1 MAKFQKQGSE
11 AGNGLPMVPVML
23 ALATVVIWSGNT
35 IVSKAAIDVIH
46 PASIAFYRWVIAF
59 LVLMPFVRR
68 SAWNEREVTLRYA
81 PKLAFL
87 GLMGMVAYQSL
98 AYEAAKTT
106 TAVNMGVLIGLIP
119 LVSAFLAALIANE
132 QLTAARILGGIVS
145 FVGLLYLTARG
156 DMATLTSGGVHVGD
170 GLMLVAVFSSALYGV
185 LLKRWRIPISTWL
198 QLWWQIGA
206 AVMIL
211 LPFWMMSEKSPLTAV
226 NLPLVLYAALPTSL
240 LGPFMWM
247 IAVRELGA
255 ARSSM
260 FFNLFPVLVAVLAMI
275 LLGERLESFHYI
287 GGGFALAGV
296 LIGLRQPTG
305 RLVVGT

>member
-1 MAKFQKQGSE
+1 MAKFQQRESGSD
-11 AGNGLPMVPVML
+11 NGLPMMPVLL

-59 LVLMPFVRR
+59 LVLAPFVLH
-68 SAWNEREVTLRYA
+68 SAWSERHVSLHYA

-106 TAVNMGVLIGLIP
+106 TAVNMGVLIALVPLI
-119 LVSAFLAALIANE
+119 STFLAALIADE
-132 QLTAARILGGIVS
+132 RLAVTRIIGGIVS
-145 FVGLLYLTARG
+145 FAGLLYLTARG
-156 DMATLTSGGVHVGD
+156 DISNLIEGGVHVGD
-170 GLMLVAVFSSALYGV
+170 GLMIVAVFSSAFYGV

-206 AVMIL
+206 AVLIL
-211 LPFWMMSEKSPLTAV
+211 LPFWLASEKSPLTAA

-260 FFNLFPVLVAVLAMI
+260 FFNLFPVLVAALAMI
-275 LLGERLESFHYI
+275 LLGERLESFHVI
-287 GGGFALAGV
+287 GGGLALLGV
-296 LIGLRQPTG
+296 MIGLRQPAQ
-305 RLVVGT
+305 LAAGT

>member
-1 MAKFQKQGSE
+1 MAKFQQRESGSD
-11 AGNGLPMVPVML
+11 NGLPMMPVLL

-59 LVLMPFVRR
+59 LVLAPFVLR
-68 SAWNEREVTLRYA
+68 SAWSERHVSLRYA

-106 TAVNMGVLIGLIP
+106 TAVNMGVLIALVPLI
-119 LVSAFLAALIANE
+119 STFLAALIADE
-132 QLTAARILGGIVS
+132 RLAVTRIIGGIVS
-145 FVGLLYLTARG
+145 FAGLLYLTARG
-156 DMATLTSGGVHVGD
+156 NISNLIEGGVHVGD
-170 GLMLVAVFSSALYGV
+170 GLMIVAVFSSALYGV

-206 AVMIL
+206 AVLIL
-211 LPFWMMSEKSPLTAV
+211 LPFWLASEKSPLTAA

-260 FFNLFPVLVAVLAMI
+260 FFNLFPVLVAALAMI
-275 LLGERLESFHYI
+275 LLGERLESFHVI
-287 GGGFALAGV
+287 GGGLALLGV
-296 LIGLRQPTG
+296 MIGLRQPAQ
-305 RLVVGT
+305 LAAGT

>member
-1 MAKFQKQGSE
+1 MAKFQQRESGSD
-11 AGNGLPMVPVML
+11 NGLPMMPVVL

-59 LVLMPFVRR
+59 LVLAPFVLR
-68 SAWNEREVTLRYA
+68 SAWSERHVSLRYA

-106 TAVNMGVLIGLIP
+106 TAVNMGVLIALVPLI
-119 LVSAFLAALIANE
+119 STFLAALIADE
-132 QLTAARILGGIVS
+132 RLAVTRIIGGIVS
-145 FVGLLYLTARG
+145 FAGLLYLTARG
-156 DMATLTSGGVHVGD
+156 DISNLIEGGVHVGD
-170 GLMLVAVFSSALYGV
+170 GLMIVAVFSSALYGV

-206 AVMIL
+206 ALLIL
-211 LPFWMMSEKSPLTAV
+211 LPFWLASEKSPLTAA

-260 FFNLFPVLVAVLAMI
+260 FFNLFPVLVAALAMI
-275 LLGERLESFHYI
+275 LLGERLESFHVI
-287 GGGFALAGV
+287 GGGLALLGV
-296 LIGLRQPTG
+296 MIGLRQPAQ
-305 RLVVGT
+305 LAAGT

>member
-1 MAKFQKQGSE
+1 MAKFQQRESGSD
-11 AGNGLPMVPVML
+11 NGLPMMPVLL

-59 LVLMPFVRR
+59 LVLAPFVLR
-68 SAWNEREVTLRYA
+68 SAWSERHVSLHYA

-106 TAVNMGVLIGLIP
+106 TAVNMGVLIALVPLI
-119 LVSAFLAALIANE
+119 STFLAALIADE
-132 QLTAARILGGIVS
+132 RLAVTRIIGGIVS
-145 FVGLLYLTARG
+145 FAGLLYLTARG
-156 DMATLTSGGVHVGD
+156 DISNLIEGGVHVGD
-170 GLMLVAVFSSALYGV
+170 GLMIVAVFSSAFYGV

-206 AVMIL
+206 AVLIL
-211 LPFWMMSEKSPLTAV
+211 LPFWLASEKSPLTAA

-260 FFNLFPVLVAVLAMI
+260 FFNLFPVLVAALAMI
-275 LLGERLESFHYI
+275 LLGERLESFHVI
-287 GGGFALAGV
+287 GGGLALLGV
-296 LIGLRQPTG
+296 MIGLRQPAQ
-305 RLVVGT
+305 LAAGT

>member
-1 MAKFQKQGSE
+1 M
-11 AGNGLPMVPVML
+11 MPVVL

-59 LVLMPFVRR
+59 LVLAPFVLR
-68 SAWNEREVTLRYA
+68 SAWSERHVSLRYA

-106 TAVNMGVLIGLIP
+106 TAVNMGVLIALVPLI
-119 LVSAFLAALIANE
+119 STFLAALIADE
-132 QLTAARILGGIVS
+132 RLAVTRIIGGIVS
-145 FVGLLYLTARG
+145 FAGLLYLTARG
-156 DMATLTSGGVHVGD
+156 DISNLIEGGVHVGD
-170 GLMLVAVFSSALYGV
+170 GLMIVAVFSSALYGV

-206 AVMIL
+206 AVLIL
-211 LPFWMMSEKSPLTAV
+211 LPFWLASEKSPLTAA

-260 FFNLFPVLVAVLAMI
+260 FFNLFPVLVAALAMI
-275 LLGERLESFHYI
+275 LLGERLESFHVI
-287 GGGFALAGV
+287 GGGLALLGV
-296 LIGLRQPTG
+296 MIGLRQPAQ
-305 RLVVGT
+305 LAAGT

>member
-1 MAKFQKQGSE
+1 MAKFQQRESGSD
-11 AGNGLPMVPVML
+11 NGLPMMPVLL

-59 LVLMPFVRR
+59 LVLAPFVLR
-68 SAWNEREVTLRYA
+68 SAWSERHVSLRYA

-106 TAVNMGVLIGLIP
+106 TAVNMGVLIALVPLI
-119 LVSAFLAALIANE
+119 STFLAALIADE
-132 QLTAARILGGIVS
+132 RLAVTRIIGGIVS
-145 FVGLLYLTARG
+145 FAGLLYLTARG
-156 DMATLTSGGVHVGD
+156 DISNLIEGGVHVGD
-170 GLMLVAVFSSALYGV
+170 GLMIVAVFSSALYGV

-206 AVMIL
+206 AVLIL
-211 LPFWMMSEKSPLTAV
+211 LPFWLASEKSPLTAA

-260 FFNLFPVLVAVLAMI
+260 FFNLFPVLVAALAMI
-275 LLGERLESFHYI
+275 LLGERLESFHVI
-287 GGGFALAGV
+287 GGGLALLGV
-296 LIGLRQPTG
+296 MIGLRQPAQ
-305 RLVVGT
+305 LAAGT

>member
-1 MAKFQKQGSE
+1 MAKFQQRESGSD
-11 AGNGLPMVPVML
+11 NGLPMMPVVL

-59 LVLMPFVRR
+59 LVLAPFVLR
-68 SAWNEREVTLRYA
+68 SAWSERHVSLRYA

-106 TAVNMGVLIGLIP
+106 TAVNMGVLIALVPLI
-119 LVSAFLAALIANE
+119 STFLAALIADE
-132 QLTAARILGGIVS
+132 RLAVTRIIGGIVS
-145 FVGLLYLTARG
+145 FAGLLYLTARG
-156 DMATLTSGGVHVGD
+156 DISNLIEGGVHVGD
-170 GLMLVAVFSSALYGV
+170 GLMIVAVFSSALYGV

-206 AVMIL
+206 AVLIL
-211 LPFWMMSEKSPLTAV
+211 LPFWLASEKSPLMAA

-260 FFNLFPVLVAVLAMI
+260 FFNLFPVLVAALAMI
-275 LLGERLESFHYI
+275 LLGERLESFHVI
-287 GGGFALAGV
+287 GGGLALLGV
-296 LIGLRQPTG
+296 MIGLRQPAQ
-305 RLVVGT
+305 LAAGT

>member
-1 MAKFQKQGSE
+1 MAKFQQRESGSD
-11 AGNGLPMVPVML
+11 NGLPMMPVVL

-59 LVLMPFVRR
+59 LVLAPFVLR
-68 SAWNEREVTLRYA
+68 SAWSERHVSLRYA

-106 TAVNMGVLIGLIP
+106 TAVNMGVLIALVPLI
-119 LVSAFLAALIANE
+119 STFLAALIADE
-132 QLTAARILGGIVS
+132 RLAVTRIIGGIVS
-145 FVGLLYLTARG
+145 FAGLLYLTARG
-156 DMATLTSGGVHVGD
+156 DISNLIEGGVHVGD
-170 GLMLVAVFSSALYGV
+170 GLMIVAVFSSALYGV

-206 AVMIL
+206 AVLIL
-211 LPFWMMSEKSPLTAV
+211 LPFWLASEKSPLTAA

-260 FFNLFPVLVAVLAMI
+260 FFNLFPVLVAALAMI
-275 LLGERLESFHYI
+275 LLGERLESFHVI
-287 GGGFALAGV
+287 GGGLALLGV
-296 LIGLRQPTG
+296 MIGLRQPAQ
-305 RLVVGT
+305 LAAGT

>member
-1 MAKFQKQGSE
+1 MAKFQQRESGSD
-11 AGNGLPMVPVML
+11 NGLPMMPVLL

-59 LVLMPFVRR
+59 LVLAPFVLR
-68 SAWNEREVTLRYA
+68 SAWSERHVSLHYA

-106 TAVNMGVLIGLIP
+106 TAVNMGVLIALVPLI
-119 LVSAFLAALIANE
+119 STFLAALIADE
-132 QLTAARILGGIVS
+132 RLAVTRIIGGIVS
-145 FVGLLYLTARG
+145 FAGLLYLTARG
-156 DMATLTSGGVHVGD
+156 DISNLIEGGVHVGD
-170 GLMLVAVFSSALYGV
+170 GLMIVAVFSSALYGV

-206 AVMIL
+206 AVLIL
-211 LPFWMMSEKSPLTAV
+211 LPFWLASEKSPLTAA

-260 FFNLFPVLVAVLAMI
+260 FFNLFPVLVAALAMI
-275 LLGERLESFHYI
+275 LLGERLESFHVI
-287 GGGFALAGV
+287 GGGLALLGV
-296 LIGLRQPTG
+296 MIGLRQPAQ
-305 RLVVGT
+305 LAAGT

>member
-1 MAKFQKQGSE
+1 MAKFQQRESGSD
-11 AGNGLPMVPVML
+11 NGLPMMPVLL

-59 LVLMPFVRR
+59 VVLAPFVLR
-68 SAWNEREVTLRYA
+68 SAWSERHVSLRYV

-106 TAVNMGVLIGLIP
+106 TAVNMGVLIALVPLI
-119 LVSAFLAALIANE
+119 STFLAALIADE
-132 QLTAARILGGIVS
+132 RLAVTRIIGGIVS
-145 FVGLLYLTARG
+145 FAGLLYLTARG
-156 DMATLTSGGVHVGD
+156 DISNLIEGGVHVGD
-170 GLMLVAVFSSALYGV
+170 GLMIVAVFSSALYGV

-206 AVMIL
+206 AVLIL
-211 LPFWMMSEKSPLTAV
+211 LPFWLASEKSPLTAA

-260 FFNLFPVLVAVLAMI
+260 FFNLFPVLVAALAMI
-275 LLGERLESFHYI
+275 LLGERLESFHVI
-287 GGGFALAGV
+287 GGGLALLGV
-296 LIGLRQPTG
+296 MIGLRQPAQ
-305 RLVVGT
+305 LAAGT